1 MSGENWNTQTLAI
14 LSNHSY
20 AKPEI
25 LKTFISWPPRFCT
38 NSQNCPQV
46 VRTWNKKY
54 LHSSLLS
61 TLLSSLD
68 FSKSKT
74 SFPYTRLFHKF
85 FFVKLNISAD
95 YLYPSLTSILP
106 QSFSFFN
113 DLNIS
118 SYLYLSPMT
127 WRHPKIYSTLPTTLS
142 KIKYVCLRMCVCL
155 CLCVH
160 YHSHGNQIKNKNS
173 SRFYLDCDV
182 TNVSISGSLCEHHSG
197 FIFSLNLH
205 FVHNITWGCNIIS
218 FHN

>member
-54 LHSSLLS
+54 LLS
-61 TLLSSLD
+61 TLLFSLD

-74 SFPYTRLFHKF
+74 SFHYTHLFHKF
-85 FFVKLNISAD
+85 FFMNPKISTD
-95 YLYPSLTSILP
+95 YLYPSLTSILSQP
-106 QSFSFFN
+106 SSLFP

-118 SYLYLSPMT
+118 RVIFTCHHWLEDIHRYLPLYP
-127 WRHPKIYSTLPTTLS
+127 RHCK
-142 KIKYVCLRMCVCL
+142 KKKAWVFAHVCVCL
-155 CLCVH
+155 WVH
-160 YHSHGNQIKNKNS
+160 YHCHGNQQVLPWLWCNQCKHFWLPLWTPPLIHFLS
-173 SRFYLDCDV
+173 QS
-182 TNVSISGSLCEHHSG
+182 SLCPQHHLG
-197 FIFSLNLH
+197 L
-205 FVHNITWGCNIIS
+205 
-218 FHN
+218 